1 MEHTLA
7 LTIKLLKGMGIDDEK
22 IEAIIAAHTE
32 TTDGLKADR
41 DKFKK
46 QAEQV
51 PDLQKKLE
59 EAEAASGS
67 GDEWQQK
74 YEDEHQAFED
84 YKVQVA
90 TEKAEADKAQAYRGM
105 LMAAGIDPKRIDAI
119 MRVTDL
125 SQVEMEDGKLKD
137 TEKLQESAK
146 QEWSDFVVK
155 SNTQGSNPATPPT
168 KPSPNVEGADPEV
181 VKRIQARHER
191 LFGKTEDTKE

>member
-1 MEHTLA
+1 MA
-7 LTIKLLKGMGIDDEK
+7 LTVKLLKGMGIDDEK

-51 PDLQKKLE
+51 PDLQKQLE

-146 QEWSDFVVK
+146 QEWADFVVK
-155 SNTQGSNPATPPT
+155 SNTQGSNPATPPEH
-168 KPSPNVEGADPEV
+168 KEKMPEGADPEIA
-181 VKRIQARHER
+181 KRMQERHER
-191 LFGKTEDTKE
+191 MFGTSQAKE